1 MHLGRLSWTSQ
12 LVFDDLWAQ
21 RHSAQKTIN
30 KPHVEAPNCPM
41 YCLRPSCHDT
51 TKMKYPKYL
60 WGFAF
65 FLWKDV
71 KACQII
77 GDQFHDSRAANS
89 MTGSPHRSRYHVLPL
104 RLSPTVPQRS
114 LRGRVRD
121 EGIAGKLIW
130 VQLIIGLSILIVKTH
145 TKMMPLKTAKKTPL
159 DRNWIPF
166 KANSCKISSLKT
178 NHLPPLKMINI
189 QQQKPPAPNPRR
201 GAGKVTVPRPCS
213 RPWRQLPTSKDCLE
227 GMILCR
233 CVFHVWY
240 IYIYR

>member
-1 MHLGRLSWTSQ
+1 MLRLPTVQCIACGHPVMIQPKWSIPNICEALHFFCEKMSRLVKSSVTNSMIPGLQIPWQVHPIGQGTTS
-12 LVFDDLWAQ
+12 F
-21 RHSAQKTIN
+21 H
-30 KPHVEAPNCPM
+30 
-41 YCLRPSCHDT
+41 
-51 TKMKYPKYL
+51 
-60 WGFAF
+60 FAF
-65 FLWKDV
+65 
-71 KACQII
+71 
-77 GDQFHDSRAANS
+77 H
-89 MTGSPHRSRYHVLPL
+89 PL
-104 RLSPTVPQRS
+104 SLSDRC
-114 LRGRVRD
+114 GRVRD

-130 VQLIIGLSILIVKTH
+130 VQLIIGLSILIAKTH

-166 KANSCKISSLKT
+166 KANSCKISTLKT

-233 CVFHVWY
+233 CVFHAWY
-240 IYIYR
+240 IYI